1 MSGTRHDVKV
11 ADEVWIAAA
20 LLQRE
25 HPDREE
31 FSLKDIEQRLRQENL
46 AGGVRAGVYPH
57 ISVHC
62 VANAP
67 PNPGRYR
74 MLLATGPSR
83 RRLFR
88 EGDPSHPKREG
99 AKTHPRRSD
108 VPAGYHELIDWFEL
122 EWSHPT
128 RREDPLLALA
138 GADRD
143 LWRGESADDFL
154 HRLRKGES

>member
-1 MSGTRHDVKV
+1 VPVHDVKV

-25 HPDREE
+25 HPERDE
-31 FSLKDIEQRLRQENL
+31 FSLKEIEQRLRRENL
-46 AGGVRAGVYPH
+46 VGTVRAGVYPH

-74 MLLATGPSR
+74 MLIATGPSR

-88 EGDPSHPKREG
+88 EGDPADPRRDGS
-99 AKTHPRRSD
+99 KTHPRRAD
-108 VPAGYHELIDWFEL
+108 IPAGYHELLDWYEL
-122 EWSHPT
+122 EWSNPAT
-128 RREDPLLALA
+128 KEDPLLALA
-138 GADRD
+138 GGGHD
-143 LWRGESADDFL
+143 LWGNESVDDFI
-154 HRLRKGES
+154 RGLRERES